1 MKIAERMDWWLGR
14 WRHVIKYSLAQICYD
29 RDERIE
35 VGGWGSG
42 RDTEMYATQQFY
54 WNTILF
60 KCHSAVLLNS
70 NFIQMQQ
77 CSFIEIKS
85 YSNATVQFFFIKF
98 HKDICN
104 GVINVS
110 LSAIHIPLKCSAL
123 QCGWHESRSSF
134 LCSCH

>member
-1 MKIAERMDWWLGR
+1 MKIAEQMDWWLGT

-85 YSNATVQFFFIKF
+85 YSNATVQFFFHQVPQRYLQQRNKCLIM
-98 HKDICN
+98 CN
-104 GVINVS
+104 
-110 LSAIHIPLKCSAL
+110 PY
-123 QCGWHESRSSF
+123 SSEMF
-134 LCSCH
+134 CIAVWVTWV